1 MIPNEYNEGNL
12 NYTPS
17 TEIKVFMEEFWAIL
31 YNVVNELDRIK
42 QNYRTKAIDFAT
54 LEDEVRTLR
63 KELSDATESV
73 EALNIYVSD
82 YKAKDGELDE
92 AFLVINELRQQH
104 TVDFEL
110 LETLKQQMSS
120 LQADSMQHQ
129 VSIDAKTEQLVTI
142 SEEKN
147 ILEEQVLFLQ
157 HRLVSFQDVENQLR
171 STELKH
177 TEETQK
183 LQERITFLETIHSD
197 LQKTIDTKEQQL
209 LEITEEKEFIEQLF
223 KEEQQ
228 NSTQQFQSISVTEK
242 QVREE
247 RDFLKTSLA
256 DIELRYSQQADE
268 FNLDRLQK
276 ENEKTKLLATIETLK
291 TNEEQL
297 KSMVTDLESKL
308 STVVGDFEDFKVR
321 NTQEI
326 VTLTEHKQLYEQ
338 LDQELEERLES
349 ERILFK
355 KKEEELLEQV
365 LNFEAKE
372 DALVKQV
379 QQQQQI
385 LTQYTEKLQDFER
398 VNLLL
403 TDKRELLESQIE
415 SMQQMV
421 AEQTKQ
427 LEQATNRTKLMEE
440 YSQQLQSKT
449 TSLEVKIEEQQQLID
464 SKYHSSAESAEH
476 IASLRGELDIFKADN
491 VQLRERSE
499 SYYRDVERSRSEIA
513 SLNQAVEI
521 LTRQIQ
527 TETSSKEEIEKQLL
541 EVKILNN
548 QLEEAQ
554 IMVSSEFQMT
564 IAQQEMELSQL
575 QDQMDRLNN
584 EQESMVPYEIV
595 LGYQQQ
601 ISRLEEEVA
610 NSPQQYEMKSKENE
624 EEITRLNNEKAQLH
638 TKTEQLEQTIKTLQS
653 KLDDV
658 SNVAQLSELLKIQLE
673 EKEQELDALNER
685 LHLSEVALSM
695 AQTQAALSKD
705 QSENMNDFSAIIQS
719 QQEKFLTLQDEIETI
734 KESRAQLDEQ
744 PSVQDEELISKMK
757 DMFDKL

>member
-110 LETLKQQMSS
+110 LETLKQQMLS
-120 LQADSMQHQ
+120 LQSENQKQ
-129 VSIDAKTEQLVTI
+129 QTSIEAKTEQLVSV

-147 ILEEQVLFLQ
+147 NLEEQVLFLQ

-228 NSTQQFQSISVTEK
+228 NSSQQFQSISETEK

-256 DIELRYSQQADE
+256 DIELRYNQQADE

-297 KSMVTDLESKL
+297 KSTVTDLETKL
-308 STVVGDFEDFKVR
+308 STVIGDFDDFKVR

-326 VTLTEHKQLYEQ
+326 VTLTEHKQMYEQ
-338 LDQELEERLES
+338 LDLELEERLES

-379 QQQQQI
+379 
-385 LTQYTEKLQDFER
+385 
-398 VNLLL
+398 
-403 TDKRELLESQIE
+403 
-415 SMQQMV
+415 
-421 AEQTKQ
+421 
-427 LEQATNRTKLMEE
+427 
-440 YSQQLQSKT
+440 
-449 TSLEVKIEEQQQLID
+449 
-464 SKYHSSAESAEH
+464 
-476 IASLRGELDIFKADN
+476 
-491 VQLRERSE
+491 
-499 SYYRDVERSRSEIA
+499 
-513 SLNQAVEI
+513 
-521 LTRQIQ
+521 
-527 TETSSKEEIEKQLL
+527 
-541 EVKILNN
+541 
-548 QLEEAQ
+548 
-554 IMVSSEFQMT
+554 
-564 IAQQEMELSQL
+564 
-575 QDQMDRLNN
+575 DR
-584 EQESMVPYEIV
+584 
-595 LGYQQQ
+595 
-601 ISRLEEEVA
+601 
-610 NSPQQYEMKSKENE
+610 KS
-624 EEITRLNNEKAQLH
+624 
-638 TKTEQLEQTIKTLQS
+638 
-653 KLDDV
+653 V
-658 SNVAQLSELLKIQLE
+658 V
-673 EKEQELDALNER
+673 
-685 LHLSEVALSM
+685 
-695 AQTQAALSKD
+695 
-705 QSENMNDFSAIIQS
+705 
-719 QQEKFLTLQDEIETI
+719 
-734 KESRAQLDEQ
+734 
-744 PSVQDEELISKMK
+744 
-757 DMFDKL
+757 